1 MIQDLVEGKVWMKP
15 GDNAVFPRWSADD
28 YSSTRKATDFYLFN
42 NNYYRLRNLTVGY
55 TVPRA
60 ITNKLHL
67 SFARIYLSGDNLFT
81 FGPAANRHNDPETGL
96 IGNNYNGNA
105 NTDNGVQ
112 SARRVFMGGIQVSF

>member
-1 MIQDLVEGKVWMKP
+1 MAWNNGNFLHFRPNCKYEGRL
-15 GDNAVFPRWSADD
+15 FP
-28 YSSTRKATDFYLFN
+28 LFQ
-42 NNYYRLRNLTVGY
+42 V
-55 TVPRA
+55 A
-60 ITNKLHL
+60 
-67 SFARIYLSGDNLFT
+67 FNLFT